1 MKFKGVE
8 IPECGIL
15 TVPAT
20 TPVTVVQ
27 ALLDALLAEAERTGR
42 RAPLVVALDE
52 GQTIDSLTT
61 DELRALLDDLESPAG
76 VKPVSVAAAD
86 HLMKVEAERD
96 AYRGAIEAIPRHE
109 QHVCNVKACSGICTR
124 CWHPWP
130 CATERAHRLIEDAG

>member
-1 MKFKGVE
+1 MGRGE
-8 IPECGIL
+8 PM
-15 TVPAT
+15 
-20 TPVTVVQ
+20 TP
-27 ALLDALLAEAERTGR
+27 R
-42 RAPLVVALDE
+42 PHDE
-52 GQTIDSLTT
+52 GGIVI
-61 DELRALLDDLESPAG
+61 E
-76 VKPVSVAAAD
+76 VAAAD